1 MASNKFC
8 LTQDEQLVE
17 DNGEIEE
24 GPIEVISLDQVSR
37 EPDPLFHRLEWT
49 TLDLQN
55 ENELQ
60 ELYNLLTNHYVE
72 DNDAMF
78 RLNYS
83 TAFLNWCV
91 CYLKAIRFAG
101 GVKMNFYLLGKH

>member
-8 LTQDEQLVE
+8 LTQDELRVE
-17 DNGEIEE
+17 DNEEAEE
-24 GPIEVISLDQVSR
+24 GPIKMINSDQVPK
-37 EPDPLFHRLEWT
+37 EPDPLFHGLEWT

-72 DNDAMF
+72 DNNSMF

-83 TAFLNWCV
+83 TDFLNWCV
-91 CYLKAIRFAG
+91 RYLKAIRFARG
-101 GVKMNFYLLGKH
+101 MKMNFY